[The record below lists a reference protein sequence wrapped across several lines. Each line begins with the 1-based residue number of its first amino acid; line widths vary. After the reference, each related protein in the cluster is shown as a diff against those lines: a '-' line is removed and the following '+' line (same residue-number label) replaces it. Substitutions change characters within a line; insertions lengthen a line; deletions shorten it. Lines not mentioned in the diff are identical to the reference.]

1 MRAAKLR
8 VKVSPHLR
16 LKRWSQGKTTL
27 LRSPCQNWTLP
38 VKVTN
43 RVINWQRHLKGQ
55 FASAQDHSKDAR
67 AQSTIDRLFAQ
78 QEERGKPL
86 SMLVHS
92 GQAGH
97 PSLLIKICV
106 CASEL
111 PIGHW
116 AALLMPFGLWH
127 IWGHTASQVNCEVDN
142 SLATE
147 RLPTQRG
154 ASLSLHLHSKCT
166 TRETGQV
173 SCSANGTCHTAALIT
188 STSHRP
194 QRVAPRWQ
202 RLLLLL

>member
-1 MRAAKLR
+1 MRAAKMR
-8 VKVSPHLR
+8 VKDSPHWR
-16 LKRWSQGKTTL
+16 LKRWSQGKATL
-27 LRSPCQNWTLP
+27 LRSPCQNWTLT

-43 RVINWQRHLKGQ
+43 RVIYWQRGLKGQ
-55 FASAQDHSKDAR
+55 FASAQDHLNDAR
-67 AQSTIDRLFAQ
+67 PQSTIDRLFAQ

-86 SMLVHS
+86 SVLVHS
-92 GQAGH
+92 GQTGH

-106 CASEL
+106 CASKL

-116 AALLMPFGLWH
+116 AALGLWH
-127 IWGHTASQVNCEVDN
+127 IWRHTASQVNCEVDN

-166 TRETGQV
+166 ARETGQV

-188 STSHRP
+188 STSHSP
-194 QRVAPRWQ
+194 KRVAPRWK